1 MAITRVRVGRGKGWK
16 ASYGGKTKV
25 FKTEAAAKRWAA
37 DPKSVVR
44 KSDQMLLARRKEK
57 ARDPTLN
64 PKVLVGRET
73 GVASRKKSQKKKT
86 RARGSMKV
94 Y

>member
-44 KSDQMLLARRKEK
+44 KSDQMLLARRTEK
-57 ARDPTLN
+57 ARDPVLN
-64 PKVLVGRET
+64 PKVLK
-73 GVASRKKSQKKKT
+73 AKKKKT